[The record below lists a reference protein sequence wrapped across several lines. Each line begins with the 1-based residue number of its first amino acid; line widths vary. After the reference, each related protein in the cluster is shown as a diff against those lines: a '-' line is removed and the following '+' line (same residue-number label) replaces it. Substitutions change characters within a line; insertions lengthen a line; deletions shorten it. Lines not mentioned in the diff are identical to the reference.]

1 MIDLLKSVAHAKQC
15 DERRNRLPTTDD
27 AALTDKQNR
36 NQPLR
41 SLGSIWGLAF
51 LLAASTPVLAS
62 DDYAVAASIAGAD
75 GGWDFASV
83 DPQTNRLFVARSN
96 GVMAVDLATQKVTDI
111 LVEGAGV
118 HGVLPIPGTPFAI
131 SANGRSA
138 NALLFDKATGKIE
151 ATFPTGQGPDAIVV
165 EPKTGLV
172 VVFNGKSHDATL
184 IDVTSKTVVG
194 SVALDGKPEVAAAD
208 GTGRVFVNLEDK
220 NTVAV
225 IDIAERKTVA
235 AYPLNGCEAPTGL
248 AFDAQTGALIAACDN
263 SVAKV
268 IDAQSGAEIATL
280 KIGKGPDGVLLDAA
294 RRRAFIPAADGTLSV
309 LTLGGH
315 GEIAVVGVVKTT
327 AGAKTGAVD
336 PLNGNVYL
344 PSARLL
350 PPEKEGARAKP
361 APGTFVILVVAPKK
375 D

>member
-1 MIDLLKSVAHAKQC
+1 M
-15 DERRNRLPTTDD
+15 
-27 AALTDKQNR
+27 
-36 NQPLR
+36 R
-41 SLGSIWGLAF
+41 SLGSIWGFAL

-62 DDYAVAASIAGAD
+62 DDYAIAASIAGAD

-83 DPQTNRLFVARSN
+83 DPQTNRLFIARSN

-131 SANGRSA
+131 SANGKSA
-138 NALLFDKATGKIE
+138 NALLFDKTTGKIE

-184 IDVTSKTVVG
+184 VDVATKTVVG
-194 SVALDGKPEVAAAD
+194 SVALEGKPEVAAAD

-220 NTVAV
+220 NTIAV
-225 IDIAERKTVA
+225 IDVAERKLVA

-248 AFDAQTGALIAACDN
+248 AFDARTGALIAACDN
-263 SVAKV
+263 NVAKA

-280 KIGKGPDGVLLDAA
+280 KIGKGPDGVLLDVA

-309 LTLGGH
+309 LALGGR
-315 GEIAVVGVVKTT
+315 GEISVVGVVKTT
-327 AGAKTGAVD
+327 VGAKTGAVD
-336 PLNGNVYL
+336 PATGNIYL
-344 PSARLL
+344 PSAKLQ

-361 APGTFVILVVAPKK
+361 VPGSFAILVVAPKN
-375 D
+375 